1 MSFPNLFLS
10 SLKVIRPKEYGVIAL
25 TLMSLALAS
34 SSKASVV
41 APSSLNEAVFHD
53 ASKSK
58 SFSLLTSVSSSLAD
72 LSQDSTTRFDVSILR
87 RQKPSG
93 LFFSCLVAHSN
104 LPCKVTTVFSLGL
117 ETLANTVDL
126 GSSI

>member
-1 MSFPNLFLS
+1 MSFPNLLVS
-10 SLKVIRPKEYGVIAL
+10 SLKVIRPKEYGLIAL
-25 TLMSLALAS
+25 TLMGIAFVST
-34 SSKASVV
+34 SKASVIE
-41 APSSLNEAVFHD
+41 SSALNEGVFHD

-58 SFSLLTSVSSSLAD
+58 SFSLLSSVSRSLVD

-93 LFFSCLVAHSN
+93 LFFSCLVARVEP
-104 LPCKVTTVFSLGL
+104 PCKVTAVFSLGS
-117 ETLANTVDL
+117 TPLANTVDL